1 MLKGYDMWVVEK
13 YIVKNGC
20 ITAVE
25 HLHELGF
32 MSYAEA
38 MEIAD
43 KLSQQEIMRERQ
55 VSKREIQSDQRMGLF
70 PKTELPTEFPDEV
83 LDSYWI
89 HDLLGRTRYR
99 AASII
104 V

>member
-1 MLKGYDMWVVEK
+1 MWVVEK
-13 YIVKNGC
+13 YSIENGR
-20 ITAVE
+20 ITVVE
-25 HLHELGF
+25 PLHELGV

-38 MEIAD
+38 MEIAN

-55 VSKREIQSDQRMGLF
+55 VSKHEIRNDQRMGIIL
-70 PKTELPTEFPDEV
+70 PKTELATEFPDEV

-99 AASII
+99 AVSII

>member
-1 MLKGYDMWVVEK
+1 MWVVEK
-13 YIVKNGC
+13 YSIENGR
-20 ITAVE
+20 ITVVE
-25 HLHELGF
+25 PLHELGV

-43 KLSQQEIMRERQ
+43 KFSQQEIMRERMI
-55 VSKREIQSDQRMGLF
+55 SKREIQSDQRMGLF

-99 AASII
+99 A
-104 V
+104 VQV

>member
-1 MLKGYDMWVVEK
+1 MWVVEK
-13 YIVKNGC
+13 YIIENGR
-20 ITAVE
+20 ITIVE
-25 HLHELGF
+25 RLHKLGV

-38 MEIAD
+38 MEIAN
-43 KLSQQEIMRERQ
+43 KLSQQEIMKERRI
-55 VSKREIQSDQRMGLF
+55 SKHEIRNDQRMGVF
-70 PKTELPTEFPDEV
+70 PKTELATEFLDDV

>member
-1 MLKGYDMWVVEK
+1 MWVVEK
-13 YIVKNGC
+13 YIIENGC
-20 ITAVE
+20 ITIVE
-25 HLHELGF
+25 RLYEFGV

-55 VSKREIQSDQRMGLF
+55 VSKYEIQHDQRMGLF
-70 PKTELPTEFPDEV
+70 PKTELPEFPNEV

-99 AASII
+99 A
-104 V
+104 VQV

>member
-1 MLKGYDMWVVEK
+1 MWVVEK
-13 YIVKNGC
+13 YIIENGC
-20 ITAVE
+20 ITVVGP
-25 HLHELGF
+25 LHELGF
-32 MSYAEA
+32 MSYVEA
-38 MEIAD
+38 IEMANQ
-43 KLSQQEIMRERQ
+43 LSQQEIMRERMI
-55 VSKREIQSDQRMGLF
+55 SKREIQSDQRMGLF

-99 AASII
+99 VASII

>member
-1 MLKGYDMWVVEK
+1 MWVVEK
-13 YIVKNGC
+13 YSIENGR
-20 ITAVE
+20 ITVVE
-25 HLHELGF
+25 PLHELGV

-43 KLSQQEIMRERQ
+43 KLSQQEIMRERMI
-55 VSKREIQSDQRMGLF
+55 SKREIQSDQRMGLF

-99 AASII
+99 A
-104 V
+104 VQV

>member
-1 MLKGYDMWVVEK
+1 MWVVEK
-13 YIVKNGC
+13 YSIENGR
-20 ITAVE
+20 ITVVE
-25 HLHELGF
+25 PLHELGV

-38 MEIAD
+38 MEIAN
-43 KLSQQEIMRERQ
+43 KLSQQEIMKERRI
-55 VSKREIQSDQRMGLF
+55 SKHEIRNDQRMGVVL
-70 PKTELPTEFPDEV
+70 KTERPTEFPDEV